1 MATDPKSRLRAAF
14 DPERFRSEGHRVID
28 ELADH
33 LLVASRRDSDAVLP
47 WKDPEEQVAEIA
59 AFGEEP
65 TENLSKAVADVL
77 QRALRQHD
85 PRCMGHQD
93 AVPLPTAALATLV
106 ASLLNNDPSTYE
118 IAPGAVALERRI
130 LRWTM
135 DEIGYPESSEG
146 ILTSGGSL
154 GNLTALLAARQS
166 RAGFDLWEAGDH
178 AGPPLSVLVSNQI
191 HYCVGRAVQMM
202 GWGHEGAV
210 TVPVDDQFRL
220 RVDELGPAL
229 DRATRA
235 GRKVIAVVAS
245 AGTTASGSFD
255 PLEPIADFCEAN
267 GLWLHIDGA
276 HGASAVLSARHRHL
290 VAGIE
295 RADSVVWDAH
305 KMMMMPSLMTMV
317 LFRDGR
323 HSYDTFRQEATY
335 LFDGDPEREWY
346 NAGNRTVECTRPAMS
361 VRLHTA
367 LQVHG
372 IGVFRDYVAR
382 CFDLGAR
389 FGEMIEAASDF
400 ELPVAPQSNIVCFR
414 YAPPNVEDLDALQRR
429 VRRKIVDE
437 GRYFLVDAELS
448 GKLWLRTTLMNPL
461 TEPSDLEQLLDEIRI
476 AGR

>member
-1 MATDPKSRLRAAF
+1 MSDDPESRLRAAF
-14 DPERFRSEGHRVID
+14 DPEQFRTEGHRVID
-28 ELADH
+28 ELADY
-33 LLVASRRDSDAVLP
+33 LAASLRRDADPVLP
-47 WKDPEEQVAEIA
+47 WKDPAQQVAEIA
-59 AFGEEP
+59 DFGEEP
-65 TENLSKAVADVL
+65 SENLSKVVADVL
-77 QRALRQHD
+77 RRALRQHD

-93 AVPLPTAALATLV
+93 AVPLPAAALATLV

-135 DEIGYPESSEG
+135 NEIGFPETSDG

-166 RAGFDLWEAGDH
+166 RAGFDLWAAGDH
-178 AGPPLSVLVSNQI
+178 GGPPLCVIVSDQI

-202 GWGHEGAV
+202 GWGHDGAM

-220 RVDELGPAL
+220 RVDELQPAL
-229 DRATRA
+229 DRAQRA
-235 GRKVIAVVAS
+235 GRKVVAVVAS

-255 PLEPIADFCEAN
+255 PLEPIADFCEAH
-267 GLWLHIDGA
+267 GLWLHVDGA
-276 HGASAVLSARHRHL
+276 HGASAILSSTHRHL

-323 HSYDTFRQEATY
+323 HSYQTFRQEATY
-335 LFDGDPEREWY
+335 LFDGKPEKEWY

-372 IGVFRDYVAR
+372 IGLFRDYVTR
-382 CFDLGAR
+382 CFDLGIR
-389 FGEMIEAASDF
+389 FGELIEAAADF
-400 ELPVAPQSNIVCFR
+400 ELPVRPQCNIVCFR
-414 YAPPNVEDLDALQRR
+414 YAPQGVADLDALQRR
-429 VRRKIVDE
+429 VRKRIVGD
-437 GRYFLVDAELS
+437 GRFFLVDAELDDS
-448 GKLWLRTTLMNPL
+448 LWLRTTLMNPL
-461 TEPSDLEQLLDEIRI
+461 TDTRDLEQLLDEIRR
-476 AGR
+476 AAR

>member
-1 MATDPKSRLRAAF
+1 MSDDPRSRLDAAF
-14 DPERFRSEGHRVID
+14 DPEQFRIQGHRVID
-28 ELADH
+28 ELTDY
-33 LLVASRRDSDAVLP
+33 LSASLRRESDAVLP
-47 WKDPEEQVAEIA
+47 WKDPAQQVAEIA
-59 AFGEEP
+59 AFSEEP
-65 TENLSKAVADVL
+65 SEDLSEAVADVL

-93 AVPLPTAALATLV
+93 AVPLPAAALATLA

-118 IAPGAVALERRI
+118 IAPGAVALERRL

-135 DEIGYPESSEG
+135 DEIGYPATSEG

-166 RAGFDLWEAGDH
+166 RAGFDLWDVGDH
-178 AGPPLSVLVSNQI
+178 GGPPLCVLVSSQI

-202 GWGHEGAV
+202 GWGHDGAV

-220 RVDELGPAL
+220 QIDELPGAL
-229 DRATRA
+229 ERAQRA
-235 GRKVIAVVAS
+235 GRKVVAVVAS

-255 PLEPIADFCEAN
+255 QLEPIADFCEAN
-267 GLWLHIDGA
+267 GLWLHVDGA
-276 HGASAVLSARHRHL
+276 HGASAILSPTHRHL

-323 HSYDTFRQEATY
+323 HSYQTFRQEATY
-335 LFDGDPEREWY
+335 LFDGRPEEEWY

-367 LQVHG
+367 LRVHG
-372 IGVFRDYVAR
+372 IGVFREYVTR
-382 CFDLGAR
+382 CFDLGLR
-389 FGEMIEAASDF
+389 FGELIEAANDF
-400 ELPVAPQSNIVCFR
+400 ELAVVPQSNIVCFR
-414 YAPPNVEDLDALQRR
+414 YAPSDVVDLDALQGR
-429 VRRKIVDE
+429 VRKRIVHG
-437 GRYFLVDAELS
+437 GRFFLVDAELN
-448 GKLWLRTTLMNPL
+448 GELWLRTTLMNPL
-461 TEPSDLEQLLDEIRI
+461 TDSRDLEQLLDEIRL
-476 AGR
+476 AAS